1 LPESLPSSDLVEAAA
16 QDDSAPELWRAR
28 LAVLAA
34 AMMWSTSGFFVK
46 APYLSGWPGPVLA
59 FWRAVFAC
67 VVLWPMVRQPRW
79 TWKLIPMTALFAAMN
94 YTYLT
99 SMALG
104 SAANAIWL
112 QCTAPVWVLFIGV
125 AFFGERATRRDWILI
140 AFVATGVSVIL
151 YFESRG
157 AAVEA
162 VGWGLVSGLCYA
174 GVVLSLR
181 QLRDL
186 DPVWMAA
193 LNHLVT
199 AIALAPFAIQ
209 HPQFPHGIQWLLLAC
224 FGMFQMGLPYV
235 LFARGLRHI
244 PGHEAT
250 GIGMIEPLLNPLW
263 VFLAWGERPAWWTV
277 IGAGFILTGLVI
289 RYREP
294 ARIS

>member
-1 LPESLPSSDLVEAAA
+1 MQNDC
-16 QDDSAPELWRAR
+16 APVLWQAR
-28 LAVLAA
+28 GLVLAA
-34 AMMWSTSGFFVK
+34 AVLWSTSGFFVK
-46 APYLSGWPGPVLA
+46 SPSLDGWGGGVLA

-79 TWKLIPMTALFAAMN
+79 TWQLLPMTALFAAMN

-99 SMALG
+99 AMAQG
-104 SAANAIWL
+104 TAANAIWL

-125 AFFGERATRRDWILI
+125 LIFGERATRRDWILT
-140 AFVATGVSVIL
+140 AFVATGVGIML

-174 GVVLSLR
+174 GVVLALR
-181 QLRDL
+181 QLRTL

-199 AIALAPFAIQ
+199 AIVLAPFAVS
-209 HPQFPHGIQWLLLAC
+209 HAALPHGIQWLLLAC
-224 FGMFQMGLPYV
+224 FGIFQMGVPYV

-250 GIGMIEPLLNPLW
+250 GIALIEPLLVPMW
-263 VFLAWGERPAWWTV
+263 AYLAWGERPAWWTV
-277 IGAGFILTGLVI
+277 IGAVFILTGLVI
-289 RYREP
+289 RYVEP
-294 ARIS
+294 AKKRS